1 MEMGLKNI
9 HAAHRTAQRKD
20 RGMEK
25 ADSGIG
31 LEDAE
36 DDLEDRIV
44 PESSQAASRRH
55 DERRPSRG
63 GNMSIQSMLSPEGSP
78 SYSE

>member
-1 MEMGLKNI
+1 ME
-9 HAAHRTAQRKD
+9 
-20 RGMEK
+20 

-36 DDLEDRIV
+36 GEIEDRVV

-63 GNMSIQSMLSPEGSP
+63 GNMSIASMLSPEGSP
-78 SYSE
+78 SSEYSAGQE